1 MHFSTKNT
9 LKNNHNY
16 THTPKHVLKT
26 NTNVKLVSHCD
37 LIILEKG
44 ENN

>member
-1 MHFSTKNT
+1 MHFSTKST
-9 LKNNHNY
+9 LKNNHN
-16 THTPKHVLKT
+16 HTLNQALKT
-26 NTNVKLVSHCD
+26 NTNVKLVSHYD

>member
-1 MHFSTKNT
+1 MMHFSTKNT
-9 LKNNHNY
+9 LKSNYNY
-16 THTPKHVLKT
+16 TLKQALKT